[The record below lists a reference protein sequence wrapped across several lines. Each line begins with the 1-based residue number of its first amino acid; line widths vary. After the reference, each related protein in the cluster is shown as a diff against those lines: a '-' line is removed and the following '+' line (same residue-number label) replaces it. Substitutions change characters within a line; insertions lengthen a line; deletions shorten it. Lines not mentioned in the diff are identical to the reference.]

1 MKKISVGL
9 IGAGVVGGGVL
20 EIFGKHSSA
29 ISRRVGVE
37 VSIDAV
43 CDLSPKIL
51 PPLWRSGYVS
61 DWRKV
66 VMNPAIDMVVELV
79 GGYEPAAT
87 IILESL
93 KNGKNVVTA
102 NKAVLASRWQE
113 IFTTARRFSKLVYFE
128 AAVGGAI
135 PVVQSLNE
143 GLAANKVSEI
153 SGILNGTSNFI
164 LTSMHRESLDFDT
177 ALRLAQKAGFAEAD
191 PSSDIKGF
199 DTANKLAILTSIAV
213 GAAVNLKDVEV
224 EGIKD
229 VSPLDIA
236 CLKNQFGQVI
246 KLIGKAVIDS
256 RGCVDITVRPR
267 VISPTTH
274 PFGNVDWEY
283 NAVLIKGD
291 SAGDL
296 MFYGKGAGRLP
307 AASAVVSDIIF
318 LARQI
323 ATGTAGVMPYVEFDP
338 SKKVKILGPSSREG
352 YYYIRFTVEDKPGV
366 LGRLAAVLG
375 SSGVSIAS
383 VYQNESPDGSARNS
397 SSSSVKNSGASVIMI
412 THRTGEL
419 NLRRAISEIDRL
431 KIVKKKTVVYPMER

>member
-1 MKKISVGL
+1 MKKISIGL

-20 EIFGKHSSA
+20 EIFKKHSSS
-29 ISRRVGVE
+29 ISRRVGASVE
-37 VSIDAV
+37 IKSI
-43 CDLSPKIL
+43 CDLSPDVL
-51 PPLWRSGYVS
+51 PAAWRKFYVRKWQDIVS
-61 DWRKV
+61 D
-66 VMNPAIDMVVELV
+66 PSIDLVVELI

-87 IILESL
+87 IILSAL

-102 NKAVLASRWQE
+102 NKAVLASRWDE
-113 IFTTARRFSKLVYFE
+113 IFTTARKFSKLVYFE

-143 GLAANKVSEI
+143 GLAANKISEI

-164 LTSMHRESLDFDT
+164 LTKMHKDDIDFKS
-177 ALRLAQKAGFAEAD
+177 ALVQAQKLGFAEAD

-199 DTANKLAILTSIAV
+199 DTANKLAILTSIAT
-213 GAAVNLKDVEV
+213 GTSVNVKDVTV
-224 EGIKD
+224 EGIED
-229 VSPLDIA
+229 VMPQDIL
-236 CLKNQFGQVI
+236 CLKQQFNYVI
-246 KLIGKAVIDS
+246 KLIGKTKITSDGS
-256 RGCVDITVRPR
+256 VDITVRPR

-318 LARQI
+318 LARHI
-323 ATGTAGVMPYVEFDP
+323 ATGTAGIMPYVEYNPDR
-338 SKKVKILGPSSREG
+338 KIKILDASRREG
-352 YYYIRFTVEDKPGV
+352 YYYVRFTVADKPGV

-375 SSGVSIAS
+375 RTGVSIAA
-383 VYQNESPDGSARNS
+383 VYQNESPERKDGKSSAI
-397 SSSSVKNSGASVIMI
+397 VIMI
-412 THRTGEL
+412 THKTNEL
-419 NLRRAISEIDRL
+419 KLSKALKEIDRL
-431 KIVKKKTVVYPMER
+431 DIAKRKTIFYPIER